1 MAQSKA
7 RIAVIGGSGL
17 YEMEGLADREVVNVE
32 GLATP
37 FGLPSDNIVIGALEG
52 VRVAFLAR
60 HGRGHRHLPSE
71 VPYRANIWALKALGV
86 EQIISISAVGS
97 LREDYKPRDIVIP
110 NQLFDR
116 TTGRPLSFFG
126 RGLVVHIG
134 LAEPFCPSLSQQ
146 LYTAAADTEA
156 AVHLG
161 GSFVVVEGPRFSTR
175 AESRVFRQWGMDII
189 GMTAVPE
196 AQLAR
201 EAEMC
206 YATMAH
212 VTDYDVWH
220 ETEEAVSVEAIIRNL
235 LANTRVAQQAIRNLL
250 RDLKSERS
258 CECNT
263 ALADAIITQRTF
275 IPEETTRELHL
286 LVGKYL

>member
-17 YEMEGLADREVVNVE
+17 YEMEGLADREVVAVE
-32 GLATP
+32 DMATP

-71 VPYRANIWALKALGV
+71 VPYRANIWALKSLGV

-110 NQLFDR
+110 DQLFDR

-134 LAEPFCPSLSQQ
+134 LAEPFCSSLSQQ
-146 LYTAAADTEA
+146 LYSAALDTAATA
-156 AVHLG
+156 HLG
-161 GSFVVVEGPRFSTR
+161 GSFVVVEGPRFSTK

-220 ETEEAVSVEAIIRNL
+220 ATEETVSVEAVIRNL
-235 LANTRVAQQAIRNLL
+235 MANTRVAQQAIRNLL

-258 CECNT
+258 CGCNT
-263 ALADAIITQRTF
+263 ALADAIITQRSF
-275 IPEETTRELHL
+275 IPEETRRELHL